1 MAKTLG
7 TIFGVFLAIV
17 TCIITF
23 LISSDIRSNQLPIKL
38 RKDIIDV
45 NKLLPMDVSGG
56 AILNKISVDGLEVT
70 FSISSDNYIFSTL
83 NDEEISQQLEVIA
96 CTYRFNYVFND
107 ASEDL
112 VIIVQFNNLDGDNKY
127 YYKNTFK
134 QCIDNSV
141 IIG

>member
-7 TIFGVFLAIV
+7 SISGVFLAIV

>member
-7 TIFGVFLAIV
+7 SIFGVFLAIV

-38 RKDIIDV
+38 RKDIIDT
-45 NKLLPMDVSGG
+45 NKLLPMDVYGD
-56 AILNKISVDGLEVT
+56 AILNKISVDGLELT

-112 VIIVQFNNLDGDNKY
+112 IIIIEFNNLDGDNKY